1 MLAWEIPT
9 IAASSVFVFVVL
21 VLIVI
26 LVGFR
31 LLSKKMNNVIEE
43 VVIGENVHKSD
54 FTLIP
59 EQGIV
64 ETTTLTAAT
73 KNSN

>member
-1 MLAWEIPT
+1 
-9 IAASSVFVFVVL
+9 
-21 VLIVI
+21 
-26 LVGFR
+26 
-31 LLSKKMNNVIEE
+31 MNNVIEE